1 MSMESVL
8 GGVQDASVVE
18 IVLVSSQVK
27 TLEK

>member
-8 GGVQDASVVE
+8 GGVPDASVVE